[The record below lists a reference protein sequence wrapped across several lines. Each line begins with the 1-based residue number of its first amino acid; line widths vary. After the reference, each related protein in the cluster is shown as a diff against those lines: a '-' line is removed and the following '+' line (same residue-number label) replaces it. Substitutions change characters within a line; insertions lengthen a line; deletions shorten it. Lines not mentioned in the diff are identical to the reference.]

1 MYFISCD
8 KIENDQQN
16 LCDKI
21 ESLLCWYIY
30 LSEDTLAQTFPMVL
44 HSRNHLILLIMIKF
58 SEIAERYM

>member
-21 ESLLCWYIY
+21 ESLLCYGKYETWF
-30 LSEDTLAQTFPMVL
+30 QF
-44 HSRNHLILLIMIKF
+44 
-58 SEIAERYM
+58 